1 MLYIL
6 KIITILLKYMSY
18 LCSRYNK
25 ISTIK
30 YVPLNT
36 ITYGPNQYYLN
47 TFSNILR
54 GSEPLYNLTPQIWLK
69 SAHGPYSHVY
79 EMQRIA
85 ETVAIL
91 ANNRPF
97 ELHFYGRNINPLT
110 WTSDYKKLL
119 FSGFINGTDLTKL
132 YSIFL
137 MEYVK
142 HPDKCRD
149 TQDYI
154 NTMERINI
162 DELK

>member
-1 MLYIL
+1 
-6 KIITILLKYMSY
+6 
-18 LCSRYNK
+18 
-25 ISTIK
+25 
-30 YVPLNT
+30 
-36 ITYGPNQYYLN
+36 
-47 TFSNILR
+47 
-54 GSEPLYNLTPQIWLK
+54 
-69 SAHGPYSHVY
+69 
-79 EMQRIA
+79 MQRIA

-110 WTSDYKKLL
+110 YSAEYKKLL

-132 YSIFL
+132 HSIFL

-142 HPDKCRD
+142 HADKCAD

-162 DELK
+162 DEMK